1 MKSRKQGKDKK
12 EIHPGDVPE
21 QVNTAHSQGAY
32 YQGRVSSVGFGQGK
46 CCD

>member
-12 EIHPGDVPE
+12 EIHPRDVPK
-21 QVNTAHSQGAY
+21 QVNTTYSQGAY
-32 YQGRVSSVGFGQGK
+32 YQGRVSSAGFGQSK